1 MNSYFY
7 CSVEKN
13 SQNAEI
19 INAFEEYSKANKQT
33 IYIVNK
39 PLGENKYSYKFS
51 DSLIVLTPKY
61 KIAVINN
68 LNSQNE
74 EYEDY
79 VEDLIE
85 DIGSISDKHNYKNV
99 IGRTRKWREEIL
111 EYNLKSDDIDLTN
124 IGDFLEKVQLTDSSS
139 IKKAE
144 LVISLLIG
152 SINDITRVKEEV
164 PQTLLD
170 KVKQKIQLFDGD
182 QTRFIYQRSS
192 KKRIVIQGLSGTG
205 KTELLLHKLK
215 DLYTSNDENRIFFT
229 CHNKILAD
237 SLAKRIPVFFNFMKV
252 EQQIE
257 WNKRLW
263 CTNSWG
269 SKRDSNSGAY
279 AYICS
284 FYKIPILR
292 YSPSTTFSEVC
303 DIAFKQISELK
314 ESNADFKYAL
324 DYMLIDES
332 QDFTQSFFNLCELV
346 TSNTIY
352 IAGDIFQSIFDE
364 YFSKRIEPDYL
375 LGKCYRTDP
384 KTLMFSHALGMG
396 LFEDFKL
403 RWLDKKEWE
412 DCGYNTQI
420 NGNQYTLSRE
430 PLRRFEDI
438 DEDFKSIQIVKSK
451 DSNQIAPYIIA
462 IINKIKEEH
471 PTVETDDIGI
481 IFLDNN
487 QSTYRLADITE
498 AYIQNKLGWE
508 VNKSYE
514 SKVQT
519 KGQLLISNR
528 NNVKGLE
535 FPFVICVTLNIHRGL
550 SYRNALYTML
560 SRSFIKT
567 YLLIPEKNSGLTEN
581 IERGLEQIMTTK
593 KMIITEPGQEEKK
606 LIQTNFDYEKKEL
619 SKYDLII
626 EVMREESI
634 EQDKFEKIQGML
646 LNTNIEDQDKESIR
660 DFIIKTSDYI

>member
-13 SQNAEI
+13 TKNAEI
-19 INAFEEYSKANKQT
+19 INAFEVYTKVYKQT

-39 PLGENKYSYKFS
+39 PLGENKYHYKFN
-51 DSLIVLTPKY
+51 DGLIILMPKH
-61 KIAVINN
+61 KIGIINN
-68 LNSQNE
+68 SSSQDGFD
-74 EYEDY
+74 DY
-79 VEDLIE
+79 IEDLIE
-85 DIGSISDKHNYKNV
+85 DIGSISDKHNYKDV
-99 IGRTRKWREEIL
+99 VGRTRKWRSEIL
-111 EYNLKSDDIDLTN
+111 EYDIGLENIDLNN
-124 IGDFLEKVQLTDSSS
+124 IEEYLEKIELTDPSL
-139 IKKAE
+139 IKKSE
-144 LVISLLIG
+144 LIVSLMIG
-152 SINDITRVKEEV
+152 SINDITRVKDEV
-164 PQTLLD
+164 PETLLD

-215 DLYTSNDENRIFFT
+215 DLYTSDNNNRIFFT
-229 CHNKILAD
+229 CHNRILAD
-237 SLAKRIPVFFNFMKV
+237 SLAKRIPNFFNFMKV

-284 FYKIPILR
+284 YYKIPVLK
-292 YSPSTTFSEVC
+292 YNPGTTFSEVC
-303 DIAFKQISELK
+303 DIAFKQITEIK
-314 ESNADFKYAL
+314 DTNNDFQYAL

-346 TSNTIY
+346 TKNTIF

-412 DCGYNTQI
+412 DCGYNVSV

-438 DEDFKSIQIVKSK
+438 DDDFKSIQIVKTESSEK
-451 DSNQIAPYIIA
+451 IPPYIIN
-462 IINKIKEEH
+462 IIKKIMAEN
-471 PTVETDDIGI
+471 PTVKIDDIGI
-481 IFLDNN
+481 IFLDNSN
-487 QSTYRLADITE
+487 NTYRLADLTE
-498 AYIQNKLGWE
+498 AYIKKFLSWD

-514 SKVQT
+514 TKVQT
-519 KGQLLISNR
+519 KGKLLISNR

-567 YLLIPEKNSGLTEN
+567 YLVIPEKNSGLTEN
-581 IERGLEQIMTTK
+581 IQMGLNEIMKTK
-593 KMIITEPGQEEKK
+593 QMVITEPGPEEKK
-606 LIQTNFDYEKKEL
+606 IIQTNFDYEKREL
-619 SKYDLII
+619 SKYDLIQ
-626 EVMREESI
+626 EVMKEESI
-634 EQDKFEKIQGML
+634 EVDKFEKIQGML

-660 DFIIKTSDYI
+660 EFIIKTIDYI